1 MWGPTIR
8 YLLRQRQTTRGR
20 LHPTLEKGPLGLLSQ
35 TLKQYGCTWADL
47 ERLPFQSR
55 PSGRGTGDA
64 GFRSWKLVTKGWIE
78 EAVAKWAVRVGASL
92 GEHMARSHFPE
103 DEQQGRRMIA
113 EGLPKFLR
121 LCGDM
126 GRAGLRMLA
135 GKLGSTVNP
144 NEKCALCGA
153 PEGAN
158 TQHLLQCK
166 ALPPDLLRKRA
177 RAAAQRGVIRR
188 DALLA
193 QRDDP
198 GTPDEPRRKRGNSAP
213 STPAD
218 PRPKQGG
225 HKGKRCQAPQTGP
238 RKKPKIQ
245 LDAWDW

>member
-1 MWGPTIR
+1 M
-8 YLLRQRQTTRGR
+8 
-20 LHPTLEKGPLGLLSQ
+20 
-35 TLKQYGCTWADL
+35 
-47 ERLPFQSR
+47 
-55 PSGRGTGDA
+55 
-64 GFRSWKLVTKGWIE
+64 
-78 EAVAKWAVRVGASL
+78 
-92 GEHMARSHFPE
+92 
-103 DEQQGRRMIA
+103 
-113 EGLPKFLR
+113 
-121 LCGDM
+121 
-126 GRAGLRMLA
+126 
-135 GKLGSTVNP
+135 
-144 NEKCALCGA
+144 CGA

-198 GTPDEPRRKRGNSAP
+198 GTPDEPRRKRP
-213 STPAD
+213 SPPAD

-245 LDAWDW
+245 LDAWDWEIEDAYRLDWPCMNSATLAAQLWWFGHAIDVYLTRRQIQLDCVSTAETSPGVPYKVGLSQADFEFYCSG